1 MVSSP
6 SIWLVFVISISCSFF
21 LPKKKH
27 VCFTVSLLTTRSVS
41 AAPVAKDRKQKN
53 CVILVHVVHAP
64 RVRSI
69 CIDRSMSHMLERFIQ
84 SLITLNYSALRKI
97 SLGERKVINKTPQE
111 LLFIFFCSA
120 LFLSIQF
127 HFIRVNEAEMHLLSI
142 HKSVLVVLYADG
154 GFRYS
159 LLHTGESWYESS
171 IQFKRF
177 SFIFLGM
184 RERSNLHF

>member
-111 LLFIFFCSA
+111 LLFIFFLFSSFSVNSIPFYSSKWGRDAFTFDSQVSA
-120 LFLSIQF
+120 GCIVCGRRFPIFFVTHWRIMVWKFNPIQTFFF
-127 HFIRVNEAEMHLLSI
+127 HFPGHAG
-142 HKSVLVVLYADG
+142 A
-154 GFRYS
+154 F
-159 LLHTGESWYESS
+159 
-171 IQFKRF
+171 
-177 SFIFLGM
+177 
-184 RERSNLHF
+184 